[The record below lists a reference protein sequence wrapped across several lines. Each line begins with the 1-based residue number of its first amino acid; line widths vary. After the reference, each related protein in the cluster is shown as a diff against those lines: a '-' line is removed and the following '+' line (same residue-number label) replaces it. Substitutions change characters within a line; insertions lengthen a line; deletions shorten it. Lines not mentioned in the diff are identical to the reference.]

1 MISVYV
7 IDDHAIVRQGLSSFL
22 QSQPDIEVVG
32 ESGDPEQGLQH
43 VADLAPD
50 VILMDLKLNHAIDG
64 VEATRRAK
72 QSSPRS
78 QIIVLTSYHQDQY
91 IFPALSA
98 GALSY
103 LLKDIEP
110 IKLAEAIRKASVNQA
125 VLAPQVAERI
135 LAEMQ
140 GASLDT
146 RLARIQ
152 LSQRELEVLKLIAAG
167 MSNQEISQQLA
178 IAIKTVRCHVSNI
191 LSKLHLR
198 DRTQAAVMAWQQGL
212 VNSDSL

>member
-1 MISVYV
+1 MINLIA
-7 IDDHAIVRQGLSSFL
+7 IDDHAIVRQGIVSFL
-22 QSQPDIEVVG
+22 QTLSDIKVVAD
-32 ESGDPEQGLQH
+32 SGDPIQGLELIEQH
-43 VADLAPD
+43 APD
-50 VILMDLKLNHAIDG
+50 VILMDLKLNHQIDG

-72 QSSPRS
+72 AISPRS
-78 QIIVLTSYHQDQY
+78 QVIVLTSYHQDQY
-91 IFPALSA
+91 IFPALQA

-110 IKLAEAIRKASVNQA
+110 NKLAEAIRKAAKNQA

-140 GASLDT
+140 GASLDSQ
-146 RLARIQ
+146 LARVQ
-152 LSQRELEVLKLIAAG
+152 LSNRELEVLKLIASG
-167 MSNQEISQQLA
+167 LSNQEISEQLS

-198 DRTQAAVMAWQQGL
+198 DRTQAAVVAWQQGL
-212 VNSDSL
+212 VD